1 MESTQKEVV
10 TKSITYPADY
20 LGCTVTL
27 GGCIALGNNMYS
39 DLMNIVHP
47 DTAGNHNL
55 IRGTV
60 ETGVKAAGVP
70 KEYQGI
76 FTDIGYFGVNTV
88 LVGLGDWETI
98 GNKLSNI
105 KLPSLGQAQTEIE
118 IAGIGKVKVDD
129 LDEFN
134 SKKFEAS
141 KNKGNGSSTISNNNP
156 YSGELIKVSKEDIA
170 ADALAER
177 IGGESRV
184 RFAND
189 PQGREFDVIN
199 DEYIAQAKPALKTFN
214 KDVRNQM
221 KATFETAKLTNKKVY
236 YQFEGEPSQS
246 VIRKLQEYSE
256 RYGIEVI
263 IDTKPL
269 MK

>member
-1 MESTQKEVV
+1 M
-10 TKSITYPADY
+10 
-20 LGCTVTL
+20 
-27 GGCIALGNNMYS
+27 
-39 DLMNIVHP
+39 
-47 DTAGNHNL
+47 
-55 IRGTV
+55 
-60 ETGVKAAGVP
+60 
-70 KEYQGI
+70 
-76 FTDIGYFGVNTV
+76 
-88 LVGLGDWETI
+88 
-98 GNKLSNI
+98 
-105 KLPSLGQAQTEIE
+105 
-118 IAGIGKVKVDD
+118 
-129 LDEFN
+129 DEFN

>member
-1 MESTQKEVV
+1 MGLDNVLS
-10 TKSITYPADY
+10 
-20 LGCTVTL
+20 
-27 GGCIALGNNMYS
+27 
-39 DLMNIVHP
+39 
-47 DTAGNHNL
+47 
-55 IRGTV
+55 
-60 ETGVKAAGVP
+60 GVKP
-70 KEYQGI
+70 YK
-76 FTDIGYFGVNTV
+76 
-88 LVGLGDWETI
+88 
-98 GNKLSNI
+98 
-105 KLPSLGQAQTEIE
+105 QTEVE

-129 LDEFN
+129 LEELN
-134 SKKFEAS
+134 NNKYQAS
-141 KNKGNGSSTISNNNP
+141 KNKGSGSDESNNNA
-156 YSGELIKVSKEDIA
+156 YSGELIKVSKGDSA

-184 RFAND
+184 KFAND

-199 DEYIAQAKPALKTFN
+199 DKYIAQAKPALKTLN

-221 KATFETAKLTNKKVY
+221 KATFETAKQTNKKVY
-236 YQFEGEPSQS
+236 YQFEGEPHQS